1 MSTDIQ
7 RLSYQRDLIYDW
19 CCNRFQE
26 LLAADD
32 HDSALALADEF
43 FEWLDP
49 EQMDD
54 EETLYCDEKELIQ
67 DYVQRIA
74 KDL

>member
-1 MSTDIQ
+1 MDIQ
-7 RLSYQRDLIYDW
+7 TIERLSAQRDDIYDW
-19 CCNRFQE
+19 CTDRFKE
-26 LLAADD
+26 LLAVDD

-54 EETLYCDEKELIQ
+54 EETLYTDYNEL
-67 DYVQRIA
+67 RA
-74 KDL
+74 

>member
-1 MSTDIQ
+1 MDLQTIE
-7 RLSYQRDLIYDW
+7 RLSAQRDDIYDW
-19 CCNRFQE
+19 CCERFKE
-26 LLAADD
+26 LLANDD

-54 EETLYCDEKELIQ
+54 EETLYTDYDELRQ
-67 DYVQRIA
+67 
-74 KDL
+74 